1 VADFQNQI
9 AIVTGAAS
17 GIGFSCV
24 KQLTEQGARV
34 FGFDLTPGDLD
45 SIATFVECDITSQ
58 SSVDAAFEK
67 VSSQVDRVDILINNA
82 GVGAIGT
89 VEDATDDDWQR
100 VFNVC
105 VFGTARVTKK
115 FLPLIRKSQNKAI
128 VNTGS
133 VAAPVGIPKRAVY
146 SSAKGAIQTLTL
158 AMAADFV
165 SEKIRV
171 NSVNPGT
178 ADTPWVQRLLAQA
191 DDPKK
196 ERAALEARQ
205 PIGRLVS
212 PDEVAHAILYLANP
226 KSASTTG
233 TLLSVDGG
241 LGNLYLPK

>member
-1 VADFQNQI
+1 MSDFKDQI

-24 KQLTEQGARV
+24 KQLSEQGAKV
-34 FGFDLTPGDLD
+34 FGFDLTPGELN
-45 SIATFVECDITSQ
+45 SIATYVECDITNQ
-58 SSVDAAFEK
+58 ASVDAAFET
-67 VSSQVDRVDILINNA
+67 VASQVDRIDILINNA
-82 GVGAIGT
+82 GIGAIGT
-89 VEDATDDDWQR
+89 VEDATEEDWLK

-105 VFGTARVTKK
+105 VFGTARITKK
-115 FLPLIRKSQNKAI
+115 FLPLIRKSKNKAI

-146 SSAKGAIQTLTL
+146 SAAKGAIQTLTL

-165 SEKIRV
+165 KEKIRV

-178 ADTPWVQRLLAQA
+178 ADTPWVQRLLSQAQ
-191 DDPKK
+191 DPEK

-212 PDEVAHAILYLANP
+212 ADEVANAILYLANP

>member
-24 KQLTEQGARV
+24 KQLTEQGAQV

-45 SIATFVECDITSQ
+45 SIATFIECDITSQ
-58 SSVDAAFEK
+58 ASVDAAFEK
-67 VSSQVDRVDILINNA
+67 VSSQVDRIDILINNA

-89 VEDATDDDWQR
+89 VEDATDEDWQR

-128 VNTGS
+128 INTGS

-165 SEKIRV
+165 KEKIRV

-191 DDPKK
+191 DDPQK

-212 PDEVAHAILYLANP
+212 PDEVAHAILYLANL

>member
-24 KQLTEQGARV
+24 KQLTEQGAKV

-45 SIATFVECDITSQ
+45 SIASFVECDITSQ
-58 SSVDAAFEK
+58 ASVDAAFDK
-67 VSSQVDRVDILINNA
+67 VSGQVDRIDILINNA

-165 SEKIRV
+165 KEKIRV

-191 DDPKK
+191 DDPQK

>member
-1 VADFQNQI
+1 MADFKDQI

-17 GIGFSCV
+17 GIGLSCV
-24 KQLTEQGARV
+24 KQLTDQGAQV
-34 FGFDLTPGDLD
+34 FGFDLNQGGLD
-45 SIATFVECDITSQ
+45 ESATFVQCDITDQ
-58 SSVDAAFEK
+58 ASVDKAFEQ
-67 VSSQVDRVDILINNA
+67 VSSQVDRIDILINNA
-82 GVGAIGT
+82 GIGSIGT
-89 VEDATDDDWQR
+89 IEDATDEDWLR

-105 VFGTARVTKK
+105 VFGTARITKK

-158 AMAADFV
+158 AMAADYV
-165 SEKIRV
+165 KEGIRV

-178 ADTPWVQRLLAQA
+178 ADTPWVQRLLSQAQ
-191 DDPKK
+191 DPVK

-212 PDEVAHAILYLANP
+212 AEEVAHAILYLANP

-233 TLLSVDGG
+233 AILSVDGG

>member
-1 VADFQNQI
+1 MADFQNQI

-24 KQLTEQGARV
+24 KQLTEQGAQV

-45 SIATFVECDITSQ
+45 SIATFIECDITSQ
-58 SSVDAAFEK
+58 ASVDAAFEK
-67 VSSQVDRVDILINNA
+67 VSSQVDRIDILINNA

-89 VEDATDDDWQR
+89 VEDATDEDWQR

-128 VNTGS
+128 INTGS

-165 SEKIRV
+165 KEKIRV

-191 DDPKK
+191 DDPQK

-212 PDEVAHAILYLANP
+212 PDEVAHAILYLANL

>member
-1 VADFQNQI
+1 MADFDNQI

-24 KQLTEQGARV
+24 QQLTAQGAKV
-34 FGFDLTPGDLD
+34 FGFDLAPGELD
-45 SIATFVECDITSQ
+45 SIATFVKCDITSQ
-58 SSVDAAFEK
+58 ASVDAAFEE
-67 VSSQVDRVDILINNA
+67 VASQVDRIDILINNA

-89 VEDATDDDWQR
+89 VEDATEEDWLK

-115 FLPLIRKSQNKAI
+115 FLPLLRKSKNKAI

-146 SSAKGAIQTLTL
+146 ASAKGAIQTLTL
-158 AMAADFV
+158 AMAADYV
-165 SEKIRV
+165 KEGIRV

-191 DDPKK
+191 QDPVQ

-212 PDEVAHAILYLANP
+212 PGEVAHAILYLANP
-226 KSASTTG
+226 KSGSTTG
-233 TLLSVDGG
+233 TILSVDGG